1 MSEKLVP
8 YTVGEENFVTMDRY
22 MDIEV
27 KRGLKIPPKILLGC
41 RGVKEDFQG
50 QNPVVETVLNS
61 ELNVKVE
68 AMNQYA
74 EESKKESTSEMFPR
88 PSTEVLV
95 LKENQKLRMRNL

>member
-1 MSEKLVP
+1 MSEKGVR

-68 AMNQYA
+68 AMN
-74 EESKKESTSEMFPR
+74 
-88 PSTEVLV
+88 
-95 LKENQKLRMRNL
+95 